1 MDYFTSCI
9 IYGRS
14 TRTPL
19 EMQIWY
25 LNYKIYRTTTCW
37 WVTITRQVVSS
48 LGKTLP
54 EAYNLSSS
62 GLLWCRYCVVTVF
75 VSWASRQDMSSCQV
89 MWRNWLGEG
98 CVPNL
103 SSSQELFTAEL
114 TLHKMFC
121 GFKTLGN
128 SQELFFLN
136 QQFYTFIWV
145 QLWCRTEENRLT
157 QASDQWYR
165 SVVFSNHVY

>member
-9 IYGRS
+9 IYGKS

-25 LNYKIYRTTTCW
+25 LNYKIYRTTTCG
-37 WVTITRQVVSS
+37 WVMITRQVVSS

-62 GLLWCRYCVVTVF
+62 GLLWCCYCVVTVF
-75 VSWASRQDMSSCQV
+75 VSWVSRQDMSSCQV

-98 CVPNL
+98 CVLNL
-103 SSSQELFTAEL
+103 SSSQELFTAKL

-128 SQELFFLN
+128 SRVVFPKSAVLH
-136 QQFYTFIWV
+136 FYMGSA
-145 QLWCRTEENRLT
+145 LM
-157 QASDQWYR
+157 SDRGKQTDTGQW
-165 SVVFSNHVY
+165 SVVSIYCFQQ